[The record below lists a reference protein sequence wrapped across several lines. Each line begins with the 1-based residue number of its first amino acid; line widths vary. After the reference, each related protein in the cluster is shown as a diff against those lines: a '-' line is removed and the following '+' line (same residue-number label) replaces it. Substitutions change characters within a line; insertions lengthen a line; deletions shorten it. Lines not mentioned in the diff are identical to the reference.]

1 MFITILLTIANTRWK
16 PKCPP
21 KDEWIKMWYVYV
33 CVCIY
38 IYEYY
43 QGIKMNEIVPFTAT
57 QMDIDIITLSEVSQK
72 QKSCDIINTYK

>member
-1 MFITILLTIANTRWK
+1 M
-16 PKCPP
+16 C
-21 KDEWIKMWYVYV
+21 VCV

-72 QKSCDIINTYK
+72 QKSCDIINTYKQNLKNGTSGLIYKKEIDS

>member
-1 MFITILLTIANTRWK
+1 M
-16 PKCPP
+16 C
-21 KDEWIKMWYVYV
+21 V
-33 CVCIY
+33 CVCVCVY

-72 QKSCDIINTYK
+72 QKSCDIINTYKQNLKNGTSGLIYKKEIDS

>member
-1 MFITILLTIANTRWK
+1 M
-16 PKCPP
+16 C
-21 KDEWIKMWYVYV
+21 V
-33 CVCIY
+33 CVCVCVYIY

-72 QKSCDIINTYK
+72 QKSCDIINTYKQNLKNGTSGLIYKKEIDS